1 MYCARKRA
9 CKLCFMHDGVA
20 CDAFVRNHLPDET
33 FRDGSKSTW
42 VIPLQFNCCG
52 IYGDDDYN
60 GTAWWR
66 DGRISGSKR
75 QVPLT
80 CCVLKNS
87 EVLYMFELIGP
98 KTTRISE
105 F

>member
-1 MYCARKRA
+1 MRC
-9 CKLCFMHDGVA
+9 
-20 CDAFVRNHLPDET
+20 FVRNRPPDET

-52 IYGDDDYN
+52 IHGDDDYN
-60 GTAWWR
+60 DTAWWR
-66 DGRISGSKR
+66 DGQISGSRR

-87 EVLYMFELIGP
+87 EVSYAIKLVVL
-98 KTTRISE
+98 RITLNDESLKE
-105 F
+105 NWNN